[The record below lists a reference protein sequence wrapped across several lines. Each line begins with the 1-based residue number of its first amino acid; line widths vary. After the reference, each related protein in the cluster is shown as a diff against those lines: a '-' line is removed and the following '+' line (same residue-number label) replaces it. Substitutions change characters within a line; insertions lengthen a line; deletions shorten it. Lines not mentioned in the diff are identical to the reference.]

1 MILDTAP
8 AVGRLT
14 LIGLKRDP
22 FTGMPEMSQTF
33 YSLADY
39 ISVWVHRYGFHVNDI
54 DAGEVGWKTPNML
67 TFRVWRK
74 GLWRCPLSPAKYDVR
89 LPENPWALRYRIP
102 RVQGF
107 LWQADWFRRVMSR
120 VDGYVREWAED
131 HWVIPL
137 DRLQVA
143 ARWPSSG
150 HVVLKLIHP
159 NAPPGPRRFM
169 THYKHE

>member
-1 MILDTAP
+1 MTPDTAP
-8 AVGRLT
+8 AINRLT
-14 LIGLKRDP
+14 LVGVKHDP
-22 FTGMPEMSQTF
+22 FTGMPEMSQVF
-33 YSLADY
+33 YGLADF
-39 ISVWVHRYGFHVNDI
+39 ISVWVHRYGFRVSDI

-74 GLWRCPLSPAKYDVR
+74 GLWRRPLSPAQYDVR

-107 LWQADWFRRVMSR
+107 LWRAEWFKRVMAR
-120 VDGYVREWAED
+120 VDGYVREWAAD
-131 HWVIPL
+131 NGAPL
-137 DRLQVA
+137 PLLKVA

-159 NAPPGPRRFM
+159 FKGTTGPRQFM